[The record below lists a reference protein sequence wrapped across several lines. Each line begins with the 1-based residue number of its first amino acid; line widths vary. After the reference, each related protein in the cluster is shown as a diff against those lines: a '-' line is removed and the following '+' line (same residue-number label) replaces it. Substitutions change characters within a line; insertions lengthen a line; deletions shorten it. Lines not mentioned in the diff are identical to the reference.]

1 MDKIFHQPLGGNEMP
16 RFAGIATMMRLPHL
30 QTAKG
35 LDAAFVGVPLDIGT
49 SLRAGTRFGPREIR
63 AESVMIRPYN
73 MATGAAPFDSLS
85 VADIGDVAINTFN
98 LLDAVRII
106 EEAYDNI
113 LEHNVIPMTLGGDH
127 TITLPILRAIHK
139 KHGKVGLVH
148 IDAHADVNDH
158 MFGEKI
164 AHGTTFRRAVEEG
177 LLDCDR
183 VVQIGL
189 RAQGYT
195 AEDFNWS
202 RKQGF
207 RVVQAEECWHQ
218 SLAPLMA
225 EVREKVGGG
234 PVYLSFDIDGIDPAW
249 APGTG
254 TPEIGGLTTIQ
265 AIEIVSGVTLG
276 AQTNLDHTIRVQQA
290 FFDGATEGGAVG
302 DFLAEHV
309 IVHIGVGVDVH
320 QADLAVLLVNGTQD
334 RQGDGVVAAQSQR
347 DHIVFED
354 VVVGFFD
361 DPHGIQQVEG
371 VDRDVTDVGHRQGV
385 ERRSTGRHVVRADHH
400 RFSAD
405 FARSE
410 TGAGAQRGTDVQ
422 GDADKCDV
430 QAFGRLQVGQAQH
443 GGYAAKARH
452 VVAAQWL
459 MKNFVHGRG
468 LVVCYG
474 YGEGFC
480 ERRQAGRI
488 PMGKYLVHVFLN

>member
-1 MDKIFHQPLGGNEMP
+1 VDKILHQPLGGNEMP
-16 RFAGIATMMRLPHL
+16 RFGGIATMMRLPHL
-30 QTAKG
+30 QSAAG

-49 SLRAGTRFGPREIR
+49 SLRPGTRFGPREIR

-106 EEAYDNI
+106 EESYDAI
-113 LEHNVIPMTLGGDH
+113 LEHNVIPLTLGGDH

-164 AHGTTFRRAVEEG
+164 AHGTTFRRAAEEG
-177 LLDCDR
+177 LIDCDR

-195 AEDFNWS
+195 SEDFNWS

-207 RVVQAEECWHQ
+207 RVVQAEECWHK

-265 AIEIVSGVTLG
+265 AIEIVRGCQGLDLIGCDLVEVSPAYDTTGNTSLLAANLLYEMLCVLPGV
-276 AQTNLDHTIRVQQA
+276 A
-290 FFDGATEGGAVG
+290 
-302 DFLAEHV
+302 
-309 IVHIGVGVDVH
+309 
-320 QADLAVLLVNGTQD
+320 
-334 RQGDGVVAAQSQR
+334 
-347 DHIVFED
+347 
-354 VVVGFFD
+354 
-361 DPHGIQQVEG
+361 
-371 VDRDVTDVGHRQGV
+371 HR
-385 ERRSTGRHVVRADHH
+385 
-400 RFSAD
+400 
-405 FARSE
+405 
-410 TGAGAQRGTDVQ
+410 
-422 GDADKCDV
+422 
-430 QAFGRLQVGQAQH
+430 
-443 GGYAAKARH
+443 
-452 VVAAQWL
+452 
-459 MKNFVHGRG
+459 
-468 LVVCYG
+468 
-474 YGEGFC
+474 
-480 ERRQAGRI
+480 
-488 PMGKYLVHVFLN
+488 